1 MTAKLTKVKEPGNKR
16 LFHYTVGAC
25 LPQIIRSGEIKLAT
39 AFVNKGEKPA
49 VWFSTNPVWE
59 QTANKMLF
67 DKDTGRLINLDKEGT
82 ALWGNGLVRIEIVPE
97 AAPYTWWNYKR
108 LSRAKKKILRGLY
121 EVAMK
126 DGADP
131 KEWRVSFEPVRAEF
145 WLAIEI
151 WSAEKKEWERIWPG
165 DAKENENSD
174 LTDGLEIKRPEY
186 IKTHFYNLTESFH
199 EGGN

>member
-1 MTAKLTKVKEPGNKR
+1 MTAKLTEIKEPR
-16 LFHYTVGAC
+16 VFHYTIGTY

-39 AFVNKGEKPA
+39 TLVREGEKPA
-49 VWFSTNPVWE
+49 AWFSTNPVWE

-67 DKDTGRLINLDKEGT
+67 DKDTGKLVNLDKEET

-145 WLAIEI
+145 WLSIER
-151 WSAEKKEWERIWPG
+151 WSAEKSEWKRIWPG
-165 DAKENENSD
+165 DTKENENSD
-174 LTDGLEIKRPEY
+174 LTHGLKIKGPEY
-186 IKTHFYNLTESFH
+186 IRTHSYNLTEIIP
-199 EGGN
+199 